1 MHRRSPRSMNLS
13 MPWLQQLLW
22 LYGAKQV
29 FNSHDDQRRTS
40 PITMSNKHAVT
51 LILSLSNDG
60 ALQQALTDNLGRIL
74 VGETPNF
81 LNAERDKTKTPATTD
96 SFITQTLRARP
107 QLLAPCI
114 AQNLQGRTCQLIV
127 LCSPDLLHVPWVE
140 YLTDGHASLQAS
152 DIHVKVLGLLDDLS
166 DSVQPVGVAEPG
178 YRAGSRHDHPTRVN
192 RYVFS
197 LSYDLVDSTT
207 LMAHLGAESYAFLLS
222 RLHSRYAA
230 IAVHWQGLID
240 LPQGDDGCMCY
251 FGAIAADEH
260 AGLACL
266 QAALEMRNVALSNG
280 WKVRIGIA
288 AGWVAVDRNQPVGLS
303 VHLAARLQKLAT
315 VDSIVVTQALALHFA
330 AVFDFKPVVVY
341 ATLKGFD
348 DIIEVAQLHDFSHA
362 LLAFPRPFNAASD
375 DLFVGREAQLDQLQ
389 QAWLRTCNMHGSEHL
404 IIGPPGI
411 GKSALIRHWI
421 ETNHIQPW
429 ILTCGPHDYR
439 NPFAPLIQWIAKE
452 IGFKLHGETKSPI
465 ASLQACISRHPTLHA
480 YRREL
485 TYLFDASTQHSSDL
499 FEDADARHQQIIDA
513 IIQWVASCCEGKP
526 VLVVVEDYQWI
537 DASTALWVDKL
548 RHMAQYGNALMLVVT
563 QRPPLDRQA
572 MYATLLAPIRIAP
585 LNSKECQQVIGGL
598 APELFKDHQLVL
610 QLEENAQGVP
620 LFLKESVRLLQS
632 PEYQNKLQIARH
644 LGVGLP
650 VPESLQ
656 NLLMERLD
664 QLGPAR
670 QVAQLS
676 SFFEGS
682 FSWELLTAVYSNMYP
697 TTGFTHDLDAACQL
711 LVREKLWIETL
722 DSDQRQF
729 EFTHA
734 MIHDV
739 AYQSMWATD
748 RKAIHRL
755 IAQVLQEMPW
765 NEGDTSAAELGRHL
779 AAAGEIKAAVNHL
792 MDAGKRSKKRGAH
805 QVATQTMQN
814 VLELLE
820 LVEPSDATLRS
831 KTEAHLALAGQIQ
844 VTQGYASTGVVD
856 HYTQAFELSK
866 GSKDNKSMLRAL
878 MGLQS
883 FHFMRGNFIESH
895 RVMNLAR
902 EMASRVKHPFTELQ
916 LDWADANLLF
926 YEGKL
931 VESCSLMEACIDRC
945 KANDVGQDL
954 IQNPLVMATMYR
966 AFSLWSLGR
975 FTDSLVQSR
984 EGCVLADAGS
994 HRLARLQAHG
1004 IAAMVHYG
1012 CGFWEKTLQSA
1023 DKAIS
1028 SCQPG
1033 EYSLWLA
1040 HANVMR
1046 GAALARLGSYS
1057 EGLELLR
1064 ANHIQWAK
1072 HGGTLT
1078 RSYYW
1083 ALEAELLLAQQNT
1096 TGAQTALDAASQHL
1110 RSIPERY
1117 YSSEVVRLSACL
1129 KLQSNIQ
1136 PQVDFPAYDQLLS
1149 AYTDSNGR
1157 RLYGLSLRTAIN
1169 LVELA
1174 IRQTGSSGVVEDV
1187 ATAKQ
1192 RLATTL
1198 DLVQHGTVTQDIA
1211 NARAFLGR
1219 QIDSNIV
1226 HIHHYKRA

>member
-1 MHRRSPRSMNLS
+1 
-13 MPWLQQLLW
+13 
-22 LYGAKQV
+22 
-29 FNSHDDQRRTS
+29 
-40 PITMSNKHAVT
+40 MSNKPAVT

-60 ALQQALTDNLGRIL
+60 SLQQALTDNLGRLL
-74 VGETPNF
+74 VGETPDF
-81 LNAERDKTKTPATTD
+81 LKAERFKTQTSTTTD
-96 SFITQTLRARP
+96 SLITPNLRDRP
-107 QLLAPCI
+107 QPLAPCI
-114 AQNLQGRTCQLIV
+114 TQSLQRRTCHLIV
-127 LCSPDLLHVPWVE
+127 LCAPDLLHVPWVE
-140 YLTDGHASLQAS
+140 YLTDGHPLLQAS
-152 DIHVKVLGLLDDLS
+152 DIHVKVLGQLDDLS
-166 DSVQPVGVAEPG
+166 NTVQSVGVDGFA
-178 YRAGSRHDHPTRVN
+178 SRTGDRHNHPTRVN

-222 RLHSRYAA
+222 RLHSRYAS
-230 IAVHWQGLID
+230 IAVQWQGLID

-303 VHLAARLQKLAT
+303 VHLAARLQKLAA

-330 AVFDFKPVVVY
+330 AVFDFKPVVLHT
-341 ATLKGFD
+341 ALKGFD

-375 DLFVGREAQLDQLQ
+375 TLFVGREAQLDQLQ
-389 QAWLRTCNMHGSEHL
+389 QAWQRTCSFHGSEQL

-411 GKSALIRHWI
+411 GKSTLIRHWI

-439 NPFAPLIQWIAKE
+439 KPFAPLIQWIAKE
-452 IGFKLHGETKSPI
+452 IGFKLHGETKTPI
-465 ASLQACISRHPTLHA
+465 ASLQTCISRHPMLHA
-480 YRREL
+480 YRHEL
-485 TYLFDASTQHSSDL
+485 TYLFGASTQHSSDM
-499 FEDADARHQQIIDA
+499 FEDAEASHQQIIDA
-513 IIQWVASCCEGKP
+513 IIQWVANCCEEQP

-548 RHMAQYGNALMLVVT
+548 RHMAQHGSALMLVVT
-563 QRPPLDRQA
+563 QRPPLVRQA
-572 MYATLLAPIRIAP
+572 MYATLLAPIRITP

-598 APELFKDHQLVL
+598 APELFKNHHLVL
-610 QLEENAQGVP
+610 KLEENAQGVP
-620 LFLKESVRLLQS
+620 LFLKESVRLLRS
-632 PEYQNKLQIARH
+632 PEYQNKLQIAMH

-670 QVAQLS
+670 QVAQLG
-676 SFFEGS
+676 SFFAGL
-682 FSWELLTAVYSNMYP
+682 FSWDLLRAVYSNMYP
-697 TTGFTHDLDAACQL
+697 TAGFTRDLDVACQL

-729 EFTHA
+729 EFTHT

-739 AYQSMWATD
+739 AYHSMWATD

-755 IAQVLQEMPW
+755 IAQVLQEIPW
-765 NEGDTSAAELGRHL
+765 NEGDSSAAELGRHL
-779 AAAGEIKAAVNHL
+779 AAAGEIRAAVNHL

-831 KTEAHLALAGQIQ
+831 KTEAHLSLAGQIQ
-844 VTQGYASTGVVD
+844 VTQGYASTSVVD

-866 GSKDNKSMLRAL
+866 SLQDNKSMLRAL

-883 FHFMRGNFIESH
+883 FHFMRGSFVESH
-895 RVMNLAR
+895 RIMNLAR
-902 EMASRVKHPFTELQ
+902 EIASRVKHPFTELQ
-916 LDWADANLLF
+916 LEWAEANLLF

-931 VESCSLMEACIDRC
+931 VESCTLMDACISRC

-954 IQNPLVMATMYR
+954 IQNPQVMAIMYR
-966 AFSLWSLGR
+966 AFSLWCLGR
-975 FTDSLVQSR
+975 FTDSLEQSR
-984 EGCVLADAGS
+984 VGRDLADAGS

-1004 IAAMVHYG
+1004 IAAMVLYG
-1012 CGFWEKTLQSA
+1012 CGFWEETLLA
-1023 DKAIS
+1023 ANKAIA

-1033 EYSLWLA
+1033 EYKLWLA

-1064 ANHIQWAK
+1064 ANHIQWAQ

-1083 ALEAELLLAQQNT
+1083 ALEAELLLNKLDI
-1096 TGAQTALDAASQHL
+1096 TGAQTALAGASKHL
-1110 RSIPERY
+1110 LDIPERY
-1117 YSSEVVRLSACL
+1117 YTTEVDRLTGCLQLHKLDHLRVDRATYDKLLAIYSER
-1129 KLQSNIQ
+1129 QH
-1136 PQVDFPAYDQLLS
+1136 
-1149 AYTDSNGR
+1149 
-1157 RLYGLSLRTAIN
+1157 YGLALRVAIN
-1169 LVELA
+1169 LFEQVKNASMAEFSEERLIA
-1174 IRQTGSSGVVEDV
+1174 E
-1187 ATAKQ
+1187 Q
-1192 RLATTL
+1192 RLRQSL
-1198 DLVQHGTVTQDIA
+1198 SNVQQDTVTQDVSKA
-1211 NARAFLGR
+1211 QSYL
-1219 QIDSNIV
+1219 SNTGHDNV
-1226 HIHHYKRA
+1226 LHIHHYKRA